1 MVAVAALF
9 EFDPD
14 VEPTGWHRRVGFGDP
29 TVYRVG
35 GDPTLEYASGTY
47 PPPAGPVDPVGS
59 SPGCLPV
66 VRAFVRVDPYVPPE
80 GV

>member
-1 MVAVAALF
+1 MF
-9 EFDPD
+9 EFEPG
-14 VEPTGWHRRVGFGDP
+14 VEPTGWHRRVGFGRP

-35 GDPTLEYASGTY
+35 GDPTLEYAEGTY

-59 SPGCLPV
+59 SPGCLDMLRV
-66 VRAFVRVDPYVPPE
+66 LMGVEVRDPSA